1 MRTCNRYKLLEREV
15 IGYYTPETDLSF
27 FNLLNPELL
36 EENVDPSKEENRD
49 LEIINIE
56 NLRFSRTDDKRLE
69 DYHIL
74 SYMDLFNEYSLIRYK
89 LSKLPKSVRDLVIKK
104 YTEIQNFV
112 NHE

>member
-1 MRTCNRYKLLEREV
+1 MSTCNRYKLLEREV
-15 IGYYTPETDLSF
+15 IGYYTSETDLSF